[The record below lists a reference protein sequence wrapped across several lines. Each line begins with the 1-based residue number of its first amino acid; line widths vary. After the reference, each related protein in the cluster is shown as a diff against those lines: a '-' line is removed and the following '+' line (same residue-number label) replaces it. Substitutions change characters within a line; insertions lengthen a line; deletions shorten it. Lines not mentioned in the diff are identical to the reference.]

1 MMLKLSLLYIC
12 LRCLDAP
19 VLKSHWE
26 CARECILLNCFE
38 YLKMEKIRVII
49 ADDHKLIRVGLN
61 AILQLEPDIDVLAE
75 AENGNDVIA
84 LVKSHVTDVIL
95 MDIDMGIPNGIETTN
110 TIKSNFPDIKV
121 LALTQHEERDYILKM
136 LEAGA
141 NGYLLKNCGRD
152 ELVAAIH
159 AVVNGDSYFSH
170 TVSATLLKA
179 ITELQQKPKASLK
192 DNALLTDRE
201 KEVLGL
207 IAQEYSNAEIA
218 EKLFISVRTVDTHR
232 RNLLEKLQVKN
243 TAGLVKYAVE
253 KGLA

>member
-1 MMLKLSLLYIC
+1 MLKLSLLYIFLSSIGC
-12 LRCLDAP
+12 ACIE
-19 VLKSHWE
+19 KSLGMWPGMYTFE
-26 CARECILLNCFE
+26 PFE
-38 YLKMEKIRVII
+38 YLNMEKIRVII

-61 AILQLEPDIDVLAE
+61 AILQLEQDIEVLAE

-95 MDIDMGIPNGIETTN
+95 MDIDMGIPNGIDTTN
-110 TIKSNFPDIKV
+110 TVKSNFPDVKV

-152 ELVAAIH
+152 ELMAAIH
-159 AVVNGDSYFSH
+159 AVVNGNSYFSQ

-192 DNALLTDRE
+192 DNTLLTDRE